1 MRAEKSNGLGNRLRH
16 LRETRGIFMRQ
27 MVEGQRW
34 LLNPGDS
41 LLFAARLSH
50 RWCNT
55 GKGNANPL
63 IVLSEIEESNHPPSV
78 HLKKKQ
84 ATKKFLTPAILACK
98 LQIIRKELLP
108 MENVLVSWSG
118 GKDSAIALH
127 EILKNKG
134 YRVSALLSTLTEG
147 YDRISMHG
155 VRRILLERQ
164 VASLGF
170 PLEEVFISK
179 NASNEEYELNM
190 GRVLAKYKDAGVTSV
205 VFGDIFLEDLRKY
218 REEKLATLG
227 LQGIFPLWKRDTRE
241 LAHSLTALGFKAV
254 TTCVDTN
261 TLVRQFVGRVID
273 KQFLSELPE
282 TVDLCGENGEYHSFV
297 SDGPIFKEEISY
309 ALGEIVL
316 RENRFYY
323 CDLIPG

>member
-1 MRAEKSNGLGNRLRH
+1 
-16 LRETRGIFMRQ
+16 
-27 MVEGQRW
+27 
-34 LLNPGDS
+34 
-41 LLFAARLSH
+41 
-50 RWCNT
+50 
-55 GKGNANPL
+55 
-63 IVLSEIEESNHPPSV
+63 
-78 HLKKKQ
+78 
-84 ATKKFLTPAILACK
+84 
-98 LQIIRKELLP
+98 

-118 GKDSAIALH
+118 GKDSAIALY

-261 TLVRQFVGRVID
+261 TLGRQFVGRVID